1 MTKKM
6 IKNPQDEIALYINA
20 KKRKFTKKSEL
31 LLKGIFS
38 YVLYLENNNVLEDSE
53 YKCPYKGC

>member
-1 MTKKM
+1 M
-6 IKNPQDEIALYINA
+6 IKNSQDEIALYINA